1 MLKFVSKTIH
11 HDIAEIKSIIWKNE
25 IKSLLDHA
33 QNVMIILRA
42 KNKILILE
50 IMIKYQNKK
59 KSEKKKY
66 ENEKKIKKKNLVLVR
81 DKIKNNQ
88 KERKLNAR

>member
-1 MLKFVSKTIH
+1 
-11 HDIAEIKSIIWKNE
+11 
-25 IKSLLDHA
+25 
-33 QNVMIILRA
+33 MIILRA